1 MRKALTTRQRYV
13 LEFIINYVSRN
24 GYPPSIR
31 EMGAEFE
38 IRSLRGVTVHLD
50 ALERKG
56 FIRRDRN
63 SRGIKV
69 LQPNADPSRGELVSV
84 PILGTIA
91 AGIPLLAIENR
102 EGEML
107 IPRSMLGTAESAFGL
122 NVKGDSM
129 MDAHIL
135 PGDIVVI
142 RPQQTADDGDLVA
155 ALIGEEATVKR
166 LKFQDGRAMLFPANP
181 AYEPIPL
188 QDKDDILIGKVIGL
202 MRSY

>member
-1 MRKALTTRQRYV
+1 MRKTLTARQRDI
-13 LEFIINYVSRN
+13 LEFIIRHLDRN

-31 EMGAEFE
+31 EIGAEFD

-50 ALERKG
+50 ALERKS
-56 FIRRDRN
+56 FIRRDRL

-69 LQPNADPSRGELVSV
+69 LQPAADPSRGELLPV

-102 EGEML
+102 EGEVL
-107 IPRSMLGTAESAFGL
+107 VPRSMLGGSESAFAL
-122 NVKGDSM
+122 RVRGDSM
-129 MDAHIL
+129 VEAHIL
-135 PGDIVVI
+135 PDDVVII

-155 ALIGEEATVKR
+155 ALIGDEATVKR
-166 LKFQDGRAMLFPANP
+166 LRLHDGVATLVPANP
-181 AYEPIPL
+181 AYEPIPIRDRDAQL
-188 QDKDDILIGKVIGL
+188 LGKLIGL